1 MTAPAMS
8 EKGSDLTSQC
18 MAFCQAL
25 ASKGRPFNF
34 TLNVDNSFLF
44 SLDTR
49 GDNPSTSSNVKK
61 KSPSTLRR
69 NARRRAEFLNKKLV
83 ASTVITSSAPDTT
96 PGKEAETVINQVEG
110 EVPVHTTPEKERN
123 PDPMTDLVLSPI
135 CGKRD
140 DEDMVPSALP
150 TLSVCN
156 LKHSG
161 GGKCGETFKS
171 EKDLKSHAHRKH
183 DYCIEHQYRYK
194 GATVPI
200 CPAPGVPSGR
210 CISMNLAYCRHK
222 RPCICGE
229 INPYGEK

>member
-1 MTAPAMS
+1 MAAPAMS
-8 EKGSDLTSQC
+8 EEGSDLTSQC

-25 ASKGRPFNF
+25 ASKGRPFTF
-34 TLNVDNSFLF
+34 TLNVGTSFLF

-83 ASTVITSSAPDTT
+83 TSTVMTSSAVDTT

-110 EVPVHTTPEKERN
+110 EVPVLTTPEKERD
-123 PDPMTDLVLSPI
+123 PDCIADLVLSPI

-156 LKHSG
+156 LKQRG
-161 GGKCGETFKS
+161 GVKCGETFGS
-171 EKDLKSHAHRKH
+171 EKELKSHAHRKH
-183 DYCIEHQYRYK
+183 DYCIEHKYSYK
-194 GATVPI
+194 NATVPI

-210 CISMNLAYCRHK
+210 CISMNLAFCRHK